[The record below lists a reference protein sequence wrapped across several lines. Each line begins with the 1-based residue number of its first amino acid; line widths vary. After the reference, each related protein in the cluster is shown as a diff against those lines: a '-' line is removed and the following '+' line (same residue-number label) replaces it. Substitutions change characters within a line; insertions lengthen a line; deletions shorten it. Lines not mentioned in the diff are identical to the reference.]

1 MKKVNTT
8 FNFEDYQNCLQ
19 TNEIILRSKQKFNN
33 EVDNKFTLKFRK
45 IKLRF
50 KVDKRQQSLLE

>member
-8 FNFEDYQNCLQ
+8 FNVEDYQNCLQ

-50 KVDKRQQSLLE
+50 KVDKRQQSLME